1 MKTLLKLSFAASL
14 AFATITLEQAP
25 AFAQLATTSTT
36 TSAAIAAGSN
46 PYQVC
51 VVSATNINAPTV
63 ANTGTYLFIDKEGF
77 QVTGVGTSTTCFK
90 VKRGQF
96 GTLAAGHA
104 SGANVW
110 VGNAA
115 TGTGDSSRPFTGVFT
130 PLAPTGT
137 CVATTQYSLPVIVT
151 GVNPNHQDSGVAWY
165 CLAGVWSAGMGQASG
180 NQPFTAFSTLVM
192 PSAIATT
199 TFTDVSGKLWYSQL
213 YAASSVTST
222 GACDL
227 NGTVGTDKVI
237 YALWDAAGNL
247 LATTALAGTNTATN
261 SKYQCIAWVTPVAIT
276 GPGTYYIGLQGNG
289 TADTFQAYATGGAP
303 ANYATGVQTG
313 GSFGT
318 ILPLATPSTTFTTA
332 IGPLMTLY

>member
-1 MKTLLKLSFAASL
+1 MKNLLKLSAVL
-14 AFATITLEQAP
+14 ILGTCG
-25 AFAQLATTSTT
+25 AFAQLTTTSTT
-36 TSAAIAAGSN
+36 TSAAIAAGAN

-51 VVSATNINAPTV
+51 VASATNINATSIS
-63 ANTGTYLFIDKEGF
+63 ATGTYLMIDKEAF
-77 QVTGVGTSTTCFK
+77 QVTGTGTSATCFK
-90 VKRGQF
+90 AKGGQL
-96 GTLAAGHA
+96 GTARAGHA
-104 SGANVW
+104 SGALVW

-115 TGTGDSSRPFTGVFT
+115 TGSGDSSRPFTGVFT
-130 PLAPTGT
+130 PLAPVGT
-137 CVATTQYSLPVIVT
+137 CVATSQYSLPVIVT
-151 GVNPNHQDSGVAWY
+151 GVNPNHQDAGVAWY
-165 CLAGVWSAGMGQASG
+165 CLGGVWSAGMSQTSG
-180 NQPFTAFSTLVM
+180 AQPFTAFSTLDM

-213 YAASSVTST
+213 FAGTTMTST

-237 YALWDAAGNL
+237 YALWDSAGNL

-261 SKYQCIAWVTPVAIT
+261 SKYQCIAWVTPVNIT

-303 ANYATGVQTG
+303 PNYATGVQTG
-313 GSFGT
+313 GAFGT

-332 IGPLMTLY
+332 IGPLMIVY